1 MQKYGL
7 RIGDVGVEFPSIED
21 RNKAVQAFTK
31 GTDVKIHSNGIKF
44 TDGEGNFSVYDRDT
58 KEILTVCA
66 ECEGTFLQDTC
77 SKREFPYK
85 HSYSKDWIVRD
96 EFICDACLAKRIKSK
111 EKADAQKVLDSEE
124 D

>member
-21 RNKAVQAFTK
+21 RNKALSAFTK
-31 GTDVKIHSNGIKF
+31 GTDVKIHISGIKF

-58 KEILTVCA
+58 KEVLTICT
-66 ECEGTFLQDTC
+66 ECKGTFLQETC

-85 HSYSKDWIVRD
+85 YSYSSSWDTMD
-96 EFICDACLAKRIKSK
+96 EFICDACFAKLLKAK
-111 EKADAQKVLDSEE
+111 EKADAQKVLDAEE